1 MQKCAASTGGLK
13 MLRMNKIRLLFLSL
27 IIFIFIGNFNSCA
40 NKSEI
45 NRAEANRTDGYIPK
59 DGFVPN
65 EETAKKIAEA
75 VLYPIY
81 GETIKNQKPYKV
93 TLIENKI
100 WVVEG
105 TLSKN
110 AVGGVFHI
118 EIQKD
123 NCAILN
129 VSHGK

>member
-1 MQKCAASTGGLK
+1 
-13 MLRMNKIRLLFLSL
+13 MLRINKIRLLFLSL
-27 IIFIFIGNFNSCA
+27 TIFVFIGYFYSCA

-45 NRAEANRTDGYIPK
+45 NRIEANKTDGYIPK

-65 EETAKKIAEA
+65 EETVKKIAEA
-75 VLYPIY
+75 VLSPIY

-93 TLIENKI
+93 TLIENEI

-105 TLSKN
+105 TLPKN
-110 AVGGVFHI
+110 TAGGVFHI

-123 NCAILN
+123 NCTILN